1 VLSAG
6 QGSFFSGVACQAT
19 ACTAVGLNLPD
30 TGPSMLAERWD
41 GTSWQ
46 IQPMPAPPG
55 APDIDPPAVACP
67 TSSACTAAGGYT
79 SVGPKLTLAEQWNG
93 TSSSAQPTA
102 SRLAAPASPLPPC
115 LGAPPLKPL
124 PAGERT
130 PTSSWHW
137 PQATAFS
144 IPASASW
151 LPPLLRCRAR

>member
-55 APDIDPPAVACP
+55 APDIDNPAVACP
-67 TSSACTAAGGYT
+67 TFSACTAAGGYT
-79 SVGPKLTLAEQWNG
+79 SVGPKLTLAEQWDS
-93 TSSSAQPTA
+93 TSSGDQPTA
-102 SRLAAPASPLPPC
+102 SRLMAPSGPALAC
-115 LGAPPLKPL
+115 LGASSLKPPL
-124 PAGERT
+124 AGERT
-130 PTSSWHW
+130 PTSSWRW
-137 PQATAFS
+137 PQAKALSTH
-144 IPASASW
+144 ASATW
-151 LPPLLRCRAR
+151 LPPLLRCRVR

>member
-1 VLSAG
+1 
-6 QGSFFSGVACQAT
+6 VACQAT

-46 IQPMPAPPG
+46 IQPMPTPPN

-67 TSSACTAAGGYT
+67 NPSVCTAAGGYT
-79 SVGPKLTLAEQWNG
+79 SVGPKLTLAEQWNS

-102 SRLAAPASPLPPC
+102 SRLMAPGGPPPAC
-115 LGAPPLKPL
+115 LGAPPLKPP

-130 PTSSWHW
+130 PTSPWQG
-137 PQATAFS
+137 PQAKAFS
-144 IPASASW
+144 THANATR
-151 LPPLLRCRAR
+151 LPPPLRCRAR